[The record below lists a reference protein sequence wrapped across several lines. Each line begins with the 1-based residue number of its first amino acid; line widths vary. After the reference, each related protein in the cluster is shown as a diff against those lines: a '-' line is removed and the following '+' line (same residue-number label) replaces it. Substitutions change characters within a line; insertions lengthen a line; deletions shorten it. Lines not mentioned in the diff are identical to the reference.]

1 MNELLRRLLFLPRQG
16 STLAP
21 QIDALH
27 YAVILT
33 TLGGSLL
40 VAVVAAFFLIRYR
53 HRPATPIPLAPDPAR
68 DRTSRRVEFTGAG
81 FLLALFIGFWV
92 VGFRQFVQLESP
104 PTGALPIQVVGK
116 QWMWTFAYP
125 NGRSSKGVLYVPAG
139 RPVRLAMTSRDVIH
153 SFFVPEFRVKKD
165 VIPGRTTELWF
176 EAREPGTYQVFCA
189 EYCGEGHSTMRARLV
204 ALSEADYAL
213 AIEQLPPLEL
223 QIAGPVY
230 QEPALAGLAPR
241 EPLSLAQLGERVAT
255 EKGCMR
261 CHSPDGTPHIGPT
274 WLGMYGSTVPLAD
287 GRQIVA
293 DAAYLTDSMMD
304 PRARIHRGFLPVMPS
319 YQGLLSAP
327 ETGALLEYLR
337 ALASG
342 PAAAVA
348 DSEPSPL
355 APPGSPPIRL
365 PSTDRA
371 ATDRDGRA
379 AAGAPQ
385 ETP

>member
-1 MNELLRRLLFLPRQG
+1 MNELLRRLLFLPPQG

-21 QIDALH
+21 HIDALH

-40 VAVVAAFFLIRYR
+40 VAFTAAFFLIRYR
-53 HRPATPIPLAPDPAR
+53 HRPDTPIPLAPDPTQGR
-68 DRTSRRVEFTGAG
+68 VTRRVEVAIAG
-81 FLLALFIGFWV
+81 LLLALFVAFWV

-104 PTGALPIQVVGK
+104 PADALTIQVVAK

-125 NGRSSKGVLYVPAG
+125 NGRSSKGVLYVPAA

-165 VIPGRTTELWF
+165 VIPGRTTEVWF
-176 EAREPGTYQVFCA
+176 QARAPGSYNVFCA
-189 EYCGEGHSTMRARLV
+189 EYCGEGHSTMRARVL
-204 ALSEADYAL
+204 ALSDADYAL
-213 AIEQLPPLEL
+213 ALERLPPLEL
-223 QIAGPVY
+223 EIPGPVY
-230 QEPALAGLAPR
+230 REPALAGIAPP

-261 CHSPDGTPHIGPT
+261 CHTSDGTPHIGPS
-274 WLGMYGSTVPLAD
+274 WLGMYGATVPLAD

-293 DAAYLTDSMMD
+293 DAAYLTESMMD

-319 YQGLLSAP
+319 YQGVLTAP
-327 ETGALLEYLR
+327 ETGAILEFLR
-337 ALASG
+337 SLAAG
-342 PAAAVA
+342 PAPAPDRA
-348 DSEPSPL
+348 PPMPL
-355 APPGSPPIRL
+355 APSGSPPIRL
-365 PSTDRA
+365 PSAELSTSAD
-371 ATDRDGRA
+371 
-379 AAGAPQ
+379 AGAPE